1 MNSQFFSMR
10 SATVLGLALGLALSA
25 SAALSADLNT
35 VRIDFDRQVAA
46 WTNMPRAEAPVTVL
60 QVTDASLHR
69 NGTESAYA
77 TQLTTVAKPVATN
90 VPGLQPY
97 GQDSVYAVRFFQ
109 NVPASDSKRKVD
121 APAAKPYGG

>member
-10 SATVLGLALGLALSA
+10 SAIVLGLALGSALSA
-25 SAALSADLNT
+25 DAALSADLNT

-77 TQLTTVAKPVATN
+77 TQLTTVAKPVAAN

-97 GQDSVYAVRFFQ
+97 GRDSVYAVRFL
-109 NVPASDSKRKVD
+109 SDSTRKVD